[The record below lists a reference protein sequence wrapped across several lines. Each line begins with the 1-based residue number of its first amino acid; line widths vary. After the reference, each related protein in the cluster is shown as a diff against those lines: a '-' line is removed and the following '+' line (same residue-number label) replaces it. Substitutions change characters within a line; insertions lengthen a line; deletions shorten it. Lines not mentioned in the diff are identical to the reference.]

1 MCWSLRKTTNMSTD
15 VPEIPEYTRE
25 ELKIPPTRDTIENT
39 LNRRQLKVYN
49 SWRLDFS
56 NWAHDRGKEPEFYE
70 GYSIASM
77 RNIISRIETFCLW
90 LYQSDRGFTTDFRVS
105 DVDAYWNKV
114 LKPKDS
120 TKTRSDRRTINNVSL
135 VLKHQGIEYKIPKSK
150 EVHKRINKKKSNSFT
165 DWLRP
170 NELKAV
176 RDASLE
182 AYYIPPREDH
192 EPGEQEKYT
201 AKLAQTLRKPKNEL
215 TDEDWAKGR
224 SWKIPSIVYVSRDV
238 GFRPTEIEKSN
249 TNWLVLKDKPE
260 EYSWL
265 KIPKDEDSKEGENDW
280 SPILSNET
288 VRILKL
294 WLDERKE
301 DPAYDDRD
309 EIWLN
314 REGNQYNADSLG
326 DIMFKLMETAGIDTD
341 NRETGWYMMRRGVGT
356 ELGNAEGI
364 SAVMSQLRIKRE
376 ETARRY
382 ILNDD
387 ESTNRWMENR

>member
-1 MCWSLRKTTNMSTD
+1 MSTD
-15 VPEIPEYTRE
+15 KKDDSEYTRE
-25 ELKIPPTRDTIENT
+25 ELKIPPTRDTIKNT
-39 LNRRQLKVYN
+39 LNRRQLEVYN
-49 SWRLDFS
+49 GWRLEFAS
-56 NWAHDRGKEPEFYE
+56 WAHDQGKDPEFHE

-77 RNIISRIETFCLW
+77 RNIISRIETFCVW
-90 LYQSDRGFTTDFRVS
+90 LYGTDRGFTTDFRVS
-105 DVDAYWNKV
+105 DLDTYWEDV
-114 LKPKDS
+114 LKPKPT
-120 TKTRSDRRTINNVSL
+120 TKTNTDVRTINNVSL
-135 VLKHQGIEYKIPKSK
+135 ILKHQGKEYKIPNSK
-150 EVHKRINKKKSNSFT
+150 KVYQRAKKQGSNSFT
-165 DWLRP
+165 DYLRP
-170 NELKAV
+170 KEITAV

-201 AKLAQTLRKPKNEL
+201 AKLAQTLRKPKTEL
-215 TDEDWAKGR
+215 TDDDWAKGT
-224 SWKIPSIVYVSRDV
+224 SWKIPSLVYVSRDV
-238 GFRPTEIEKSN
+238 AFRPTEIEKSN
-249 TNWLVLKDKPE
+249 INWLVLKDKPE

-265 KIPKDEDSKEGENDW
+265 KIPKEEDSKGEDNDW

-294 WLDERKE
+294 WLEERAD
-301 DPAYDDRD
+301 DPAYEDRN

-326 DIMFKLMETAGIDTD
+326 DIMHKLMTTAGIDTD

-382 ILNDD
+382 IKNDD